1 MLSLNV
7 IKYYSKINK
16 ELEKIDKLMNFVDNN
31 SLVYERNIV
40 LEKIM
45 GSTISGNTTT
55 FNYSVKRTNTES
67 EKMVDSLK
75 KGFESFRKG
84 FDMLSFFGTI
94 NEIKNN
100 FQNYNNEF
108 GYTDEN
114 IVSLL
119 NDLYVLSQKYQIAI
133 QNGQYK
139 DIVDFLSSINPI
151 SKNYFSVRRGIDCFI
166 NAIGNESYNP
176 NYDYTKSL
184 EFRILDSDFNVGEFG
199 EILVLLDNSYNSIKT
214 LLKKDKIIDLKII
227 KIESGSFLSLLFGN
241 DSIIELLVLIIKTMA
256 KEMYQKCF
264 LTGKI
269 QKQSE
274 IIQTI
279 SKSADI
285 IEKFDKIGINTGKSK
300 SDLKDCLNITTNNI
314 YKILSRSGKIV
325 INDELISVNDNKLL
339 EYKTKLIETK
349 EESK

>member
-1 MLSLNV
+1 M
-7 IKYYSKINK
+7 
-16 ELEKIDKLMNFVDNN
+16 
-31 SLVYERNIV
+31 
-40 LEKIM
+40 
-45 GSTISGNTTT
+45 
-55 FNYSVKRTNTES
+55 
-67 EKMVDSLK
+67 
-75 KGFESFRKG
+75 
-84 FDMLSFFGTI
+84 
-94 NEIKNN
+94 
-100 FQNYNNEF
+100 
-108 GYTDEN
+108 
-114 IVSLL
+114 
-119 NDLYVLSQKYQIAI
+119 
-133 QNGQYK
+133 
-139 DIVDFLSSINPI
+139 
-151 SKNYFSVRRGIDCFI
+151 
-166 NAIGNESYNP
+166 
-176 NYDYTKSL
+176 
-184 EFRILDSDFNVGEFG
+184 
-199 EILVLLDNSYNSIKT
+199 
-214 LLKKDKIIDLKII
+214 
-227 KIESGSFLSLLFGN
+227 FGN